1 MIPTGLTQVTGL
13 PALVSFWLVV
23 LSPLLPDVGQSWHE
37 VKHQVVAQ
45 GLAYLTSLFHKNLDV
60 RKPGLGKK
68 QLFILLVAQVTVQST
83 LGEYVMTPL
92 ICFHCFLWENR
103 L

>member
-1 MIPTGLTQVTGL
+1 MLSPC
-13 PALVSFWLVV
+13 
-23 LSPLLPDVGQSWHE
+23 SPLLPDVAQSWHE

-60 RKPGLGKK
+60 TKPGLGNK

-83 LGEYVMTPL
+83 SGVYVMIPL